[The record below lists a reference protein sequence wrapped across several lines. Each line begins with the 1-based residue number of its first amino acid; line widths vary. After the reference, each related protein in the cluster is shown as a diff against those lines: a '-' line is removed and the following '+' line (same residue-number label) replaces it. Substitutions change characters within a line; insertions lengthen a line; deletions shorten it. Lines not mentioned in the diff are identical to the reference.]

1 MSVKIFKVLGVLV
14 VILIS
19 GFLVLQLIDSADE
32 DKDDKDDEAT
42 QQATPDLR
50 EPCDISLAT
59 YAVEIQVVDAL
70 SGEPIQNA
78 TVTIQ
83 DNGELKNVADCVIET
98 TPELIASV
106 DLEETA
112 DETYV
117 GEVTGS
123 ATVQQ
128 VDILI
133 EADGYQS
140 RQLTEVS
147 LATLS
152 NISEI
157 RFFPLDE

>member
-1 MSVKIFKVLGVLV
+1 MSVKTFKVLGVLV

-19 GFLVLQLIDSADE
+19 GFLILQLEDSA
-32 DKDDKDDEAT
+32 KDDDDDETT
-42 QQATPDLR
+42 QEATPDLR
-50 EPCDISLAT
+50 EACDISQDT

-78 TVTIQ
+78 NVTIQ
-83 DNGELKNVADCVIET
+83 DNGELKNVDDCSLET
-98 TPELIASV
+98 PPELIVSAE
-106 DLEETA
+106 LEATTE
-112 DETYV
+112 ETYV
-117 GEVTGS
+117 GEITGS

-140 RQLTEVS
+140 RQLTSVS